1 MAIAAKVVQQRSI
14 TTRGIVVGAR
24 EREIGGATT
33 RGVAIVANVVQQRL
47 ITTRGIV
54 VGAREQEIS

>member
-1 MAIAAKVVQQRSI
+1 MAANEVQERVI

-33 RGVAIVANVVQQRL
+33 RGVAIAAKVVQERV

-54 VGAREQEIS
+54 VGAQEQEIS